1 LNPQIPVTVPT
12 DSLVT
17 GAVACKY
24 PRIASADVLELC
36 MPGSRRTPPPFPG
49 LVPANV
55 SRRSFLRSA
64 ALVGGLGV
72 GAPGLLAA
80 CGTSGRVVSSS
91 SCKSTDKSAS
101 EKEVIWS
108 NWPEYI
114 DVKGKHL
121 PTIETFEKQTGIKVT
136 YNTDVND
143 NNEFFAKVQNQL
155 GDCQP
160 IGRDLMVLT
169 DWMAARMVKLGW
181 LQKLDH
187 AKIPNV
193 DHNLVQNLKHPD
205 WDPHRDYSAPWQ
217 SGFTGIA
224 YNKKYTKP
232 VGSFQELL
240 TRPDLKG
247 RISLLKEMR
256 DTMGFMLLV
265 TGGDPA
271 HFSDSDWQKAV
282 GALEKSVSDGQ
293 VRRFTG
299 NDYVDDLNNGDLV
312 ACEAWSGDVI
322 AMQYDNPDIEWVV
335 PEEGLALWS
344 DNMLV
349 PNKAEHESNAEKL
362 INYYYEPE
370 TAARVAAWVNY
381 VCPVQGA
388 REAMKKIDPSLVDA
402 PLIFPDAAFLA
413 KTFSFMSLDEKTAK
427 QYDTDF
433 SQAIG

>member
-1 LNPQIPVTVPT
+1 MPSSRRSRPPFLA
-12 DSLVT
+12 
-17 GAVACKY
+17 GAV
-24 PRIASADVLELC
+24 PSDL
-36 MPGSRRTPPPFPG
+36 
-49 LVPANV
+49 
-55 SRRSFLRSA
+55 SRRSFIRSA
-64 ALVGGLGV
+64 ALGGMAVGV
-72 GAPGLLAA
+72 PGLLSA
-80 CGTSGRVVSSS
+80 CGTSSQVVSSAT
-91 SCKSTDKSAS
+91 CKSVDKSATD
-101 EKEVIWS
+101 KQVAWS

-114 DVKGKHL
+114 DVKGKHI
-121 PTIETFEKQTGIKVT
+121 PTLETFEKQTGIKVT
-136 YNTDVND
+136 YNTDIND

-155 GDCQP
+155 ADCQP
-160 IGRDLMVLT
+160 IGRDLIVLT
-169 DWMAARMVKLGW
+169 DWMAARMVSLNW

-187 AKIPNV
+187 SKIPNV
-193 DHNLVQNLKHPD
+193 DHNLVANLKSPD
-205 WDPHRDYSAPWQ
+205 WDPNRDYSAPWQ

-256 DTMGFMLLV
+256 DTMLFMLLV
-265 TGGDPA
+265 TGANPTKFTGSEWDKA
-271 HFSDSDWQKAV
+271 IAELQKTVA
-282 GALEKSVSDGQ
+282 DGQ
-293 VRRFTG
+293 IRRFTG

-335 PEEGLALWS
+335 PEEGLAIWS

-349 PNKAEHESNAEKL
+349 PNKAEHKTNAETL

-388 REAMKKIDPSLVDA
+388 QEAMKKLDPSLVDA
-402 PLIFPDAAFLA
+402 PLIFPDQSFLS
-413 KTFSFMSLDEKTAK
+413 KTTSFMSLDESTAK